1 MEDSRLNAIKQLLTF
16 IKGRPNFSYK
26 STTVANVYYLTE
38 SLLDDW
44 LKNNHITVDIIY
56 YLHNQ
61 FASFFYEC

>member
-16 IKGRPNFSYK
+16 IKGRPNFSCK